1 MRGAAAAKS
10 AFNDPTKGGAVP
22 QGREAAPSVVFS
34 QCKDEKFHPSS
45 RPSGYKQWFRRLRS
59 SFRPSSL
66 KDEISDK
73 TLVGVDILVLGAPQT
88 KFSVDE
94 FDALKDFIH
103 AGGAVLVLADEGGEQ
118 NLGTNVNYLLE
129 EYGIFVNADV
139 AVRALPFES
148 EYVHPKETLV
158 TDGVLNRAVQRFVDK
173 ARARNVAAGRENEA
187 PNDKNAK
194 GSLEND
200 SAFEPNASSSSS
212 SSSHV
217 LGKSAPV
224 RFVVP
229 FCATLNVQKPA
240 VPVLSTGATAVPPSR
255 PLAALWA
262 GNPSKGEGRG
272 KVCVLGSGRMA
283 DDEWL
288 DKEDNA
294 KVLDF
299 FLRWLSPGSD
309 LSLYALDAEE
319 PDVSEYDSLPDVAAL
334 AERPKACLVDGSG
347 TADLPKDFT
356 KLFIDHMYA
365 MDMDLVPEAVDL
377 YAALGVEK
385 APLDLIAP
393 QFEAPTPATKPAVFP
408 PALRELPPPPLE
420 LFDLEE
426 AFAND
431 TTKLAAL
438 FHRCARGTDED
449 LSAFVNEGARIC
461 GVSARTRGAKRSR
474 RGRGVG
480 GGVPRACAVQDAG
493 RLRGVT
499 DASARSAR
507 E

>member
-59 SFRPSSL
+59 SFRPSAL
-66 KDEISDK
+66 KDEICDK
-73 TLVGVDILVLGAPQT
+73 TLQGVDILVLGAPRA

-103 AGGAVLVLADEGGEQ
+103 AGGALLVLADEGGEHA
-118 NLGTNVNYLLE
+118 LGTNVNYLLE

-139 AVRALPFES
+139 VVRALPFGA
-148 EYVHPKETLV
+148 EYAHPKETLV
-158 TDGVLNRAVQRFVDK
+158 TDGVLNRAVQRFVER

-187 PNDKNAK
+187 PGGADAK

-200 SAFEPNASSSSS
+200 SLSLSGAETNSSRPNVETN
-212 SSSHV
+212 SSSH
-217 LGKSAPV
+217 LSGKSAPV

-240 VPVLSTGATAVPPSR
+240 VPVLSTGKSAVPTQR
-255 PLAALWA
+255 PTAALWA
-262 GNPSKGEGRG
+262 GNPAKGEGRG

-288 DKEDNA
+288 DREDNA

-356 KLFIDHMYA
+356 QLFIDHMYA

-393 QFEAPTPATKPAVFP
+393 QFEAPTPALRPAVFP

-449 LSAFVNEGARIC
+449 LSAFVREGARIC
-461 GVSARTRGAKRSR
+461 GVAPKSAARD
-474 RGRGVG
+474 G
-480 GGVPRACAVQDAG
+480 GGADAA
-493 RLRGVT
+493 LAEVFRGMVRFKMR
-499 DASARSAR
+499 DDFS
-507 E
+507 

>member
-73 TLVGVDILVLGAPQT
+73 TLTGVDILVLGAPRA

-103 AGGAVLVLADEGGEQ
+103 AGGALLVLADEGGEQ

-148 EYVHPKETLV
+148 EYVHPKETLI
-158 TDGVLNRAVQRFVDK
+158 TDGVLNRAVQRFVER

-187 PNDKNAK
+187 PNGVFAK

-200 SAFEPNASSSSS
+200 SLSLSGASASARPNASSSSS

-240 VPVLSTGATAVPPSR
+240 VPVLSMGATAVPPSR

-393 QFEAPTPATKPAVFP
+393 QFEAPTPATTPAVFP

-438 FHRCARGTDED
+438 FHRFKRGTDED

-461 GVSARTRGAKRSR
+461 GVSASAAARNGAGADAALAEVFRGLVRFKMRDDYE
-474 RGRGVG
+474 G
-480 GGVPRACAVQDAG
+480 
-493 RLRGVT
+493 
-499 DASARSAR
+499 
-507 E
+507 

>member
-103 AGGAVLVLADEGGEQ
+103 AGGSLLVLADEGGEEA
-118 NLGTNVNYLLE
+118 LGTNVNYLLE
-129 EYGIFVNADV
+129 EYGIFVNAD
-139 AVRALPFES
+139 ATVRVLPGGA
-148 EYVHPKETLV
+148 EYAHPKETLV
-158 TDGVLNRAVQRFVDK
+158 TDGVLNRAVQRFVERS
-173 ARARNVAAGRENEA
+173 RAKQSSLGRENEA
-187 PNDKNAK
+187 PGTDGK
-194 GSLEND
+194 GND
-200 SAFEPNASSSSS
+200 SLDSDAVGDALGGDPSHRHASRDRARRTAGES
-212 SSSHV
+212 V
-217 LGKSAPV
+217 PV
-224 RFVVP
+224 RFVAP
-229 FCATLNVQKPA
+229 FGATLNVQKPA
-240 VPVLSTGATAVPPSR
+240 VPVLSTGKMAVPAQR
-255 PLAALWA
+255 PTAALWA
-262 GNPSKGEGRG
+262 GNPGKGEGRG

-283 DDEWL
+283 DDQWL
-288 DKEDNA
+288 DREDNA

-309 LSLYALDAEE
+309 LTLYVLDAEE
-319 PDVSEYDSLPDVAAL
+319 PDVGEYDQLPDVAAL
-334 AERPKACLVDGSG
+334 AERPKACLTDGPG
-347 TADLPKDFT
+347 GADLPKDFT
-356 KLFIDHMYA
+356 QLFVDHMYA

-393 QFEAPTPATKPAVFP
+393 QFEAPAPATRPAVFP

-449 LSAFVNEGARIC
+449 LRAFVREGARIC
-461 GVSARTRGAKRSR
+461 GVAPKTAGADFPRGDGA
-474 RGRGVG
+474 
-480 GGVPRACAVQDAG
+480 DAA
-493 RLRGVT
+493 LA
-499 DASARSAR
+499 DAFANMVRFKMAADD
-507 E
+507 